1 MTQTNKITAAEI
13 KVGMEI
19 QIGSLFQYEGN
30 PIYKNRTNDFSIET
44 SKILKKSPVYTV
56 SSVSQPIATERYR
69 TQFKTM
75 TASEIYITFEEV
87 DGVCDISPNQ
97 KVVLR

>member
-1 MTQTNKITAAEI
+1 MTQTIKITASEI
-13 KVGMEI
+13 KVGMKI

-30 PIYKNRTNDFSIET
+30 PIYENETNDFSIET
-44 SKILKKSPVYTV
+44 SKILKKSPIYTV
-56 SSVSQPIATERYR
+56 ASVSQPIATKRYR

-75 TASEIYITFEEV
+75 TASEINVTFEEV
-87 DGVCDISPNQ
+87 DGVCDISPKQ